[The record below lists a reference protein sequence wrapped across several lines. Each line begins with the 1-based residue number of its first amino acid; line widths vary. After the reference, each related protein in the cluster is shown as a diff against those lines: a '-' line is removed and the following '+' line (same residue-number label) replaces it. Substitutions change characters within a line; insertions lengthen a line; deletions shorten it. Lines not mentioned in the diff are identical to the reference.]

1 MMSIIHGC
9 DLPDDLYYQIEKH
22 VWAKLLDDGNVR
34 VGITSVAAKL
44 SGGDLAAVTVR
55 SKKIGTEVMTGKSLA
70 TIESSKFVGPVPA
83 PITGVLLRANDKVTE
98 KPNLAVSDPYG
109 DGWIVELQPSNW
121 DAEKNALVTGQ
132 DGISAYKAKMESDG
146 ISCE

>member
-1 MMSIIHGC
+1 MSNIHGC

-55 SKKIGTEVMTGKSLA
+55 SKKIGTEVVKGKSLA

-83 PITGVLLRANDKVTE
+83 PISGVLLRANDKVTE

-109 DGWIVELQPSNW
+109 EGWIVELRPINW
-121 DAEKNALVTGQ
+121 DGEKNALATGQ
-132 DGISAYKAKMESDG
+132 AGISAYKAKMEADG

>member
-1 MMSIIHGC
+1 MSNIHGC

-22 VWAKLLDDGNVR
+22 VWAKLLDNGNVR

-55 SKKIGTEVMTGKSLA
+55 AKKIGTEVAAGKSLA
-70 TIESSKFVGPVPA
+70 TVESSKFVGPVPA

-98 KPNLAVSDPYG
+98 KPNLAVTDPYG

-121 DAEKNALVTGQ
+121 DGEKDALASGA
-132 DGISAYKAKMESDG
+132 DGIAAYKAKLEADG